1 MEQVKLL
8 MTELSP
14 ELTRLCA
21 ETLAAQ
27 DIAAVSYTH
36 LDVYKRQDLRM
47 DENVCGVMRDGIT
60 GLPKMCIRDTPRTAQ
75 KKVRKTADDEVAG
88 P

>member
-27 DIAAVSYTH
+27 DIVPFPVSWTVKMKKKQKETQDILSYHSQAAGCS
-36 LDVYKRQDLRM
+36 DKARAKASGGRQPIEEWGR
-47 DENVCGVMRDGIT
+47 T
-60 GLPKMCIRDTPRTAQ
+60 GL
-75 KKVRKTADDEVAG
+75 
-88 P
+88 